1 MANWKKSGM
10 FLSIAGFL
18 FTAGCKSHPF
28 GPYVSPRVQ
37 GQVVDAENG
46 SPLENVKVS
55 RNLAAYNAIGG
66 QPKGGELLMLRPPAE
81 TGPDGRFTLSSE
93 RVLSIIRGSGWNE
106 VKLVFEKAG
115 YFKVQ
120 TNIPT
125 TLATNSAAGEPLL
138 LVNPV
143 PLQRVAK

>member
-1 MANWKKSGM
+1 MASWKKCGIY
-10 FLSIAGFL
+10 LSVAGCL
-18 FTAGCKSHPF
+18 FIAGCKSHPF
-28 GPYVSPRVQ
+28 GPYVSPRMQ

-46 SPLENVKVS
+46 NPLENVKVS
-55 RNLAAYNAIGG
+55 RNQPAFNAIGG
-66 QPKGGELLMLRPPAE
+66 QPKGGELLMLKPPE
-81 TGPDGRFTLSSE
+81 QTGPDGHFTLSSE

-125 TLATNSAAGEPLL
+125 TLATNSETGEPLL